1 MNKKVFTIDGM
12 KCEHCEANVEK
23 TVKALAGV
31 ENVKANRVERTL
43 TVEYD
48 EAQVSP
54 SQLKEAV
61 DGIGKFELT
70 I

>member
-1 MNKKVFTIDGM
+1 MNKKVFAINGM
-12 KCEHCEANVEK
+12 KCEHCEANVEN

-31 ENVKANRVERTL
+31 ENVKANRMDCTL
-43 TVEYD
+43 TIEYD
-48 EAQVSP
+48 EDKISP